1 MRRVEDPKARR
12 RDERRRSEMS
22 QEALQSW
29 DGFMMNWKVLRKA
42 EGNWERPRRTGKR
55 SEKLRWVEKSWD
67 ELRRAEMSRGNTMS
81 WEELRWAEKCGHVL
95 GRAKTSSSSEGLRW
109 TSKSSREL
117 RCAERS
123 CDKMRRLCTPDSK
136 PYTPQFPLR
145 TLHSTLDSPFYSP
158 LHYSLHP
165 PNSTLHN
172 TMAQEQGRIY
182 QAVDTT
188 CFRKVFCVMCIRVRG
203 LDQFF
208 RMQKKRIQTLREHEW
223 STRLQGEAGHAL
235 EAAAK
240 MGISEREA
248 ARPSWY
254 VFVFNPYTRTRIY
267 IYIYIYIYV
276 YIYIYIHIYTTPIW
290 TICISITIR

>member
-165 PNSTLHN
+165 PTPHSTIQWHRNRGGFTRLLI
-172 TMAQEQGRIY
+172 QLVSEK
-182 QAVDTT
+182 
-188 CFRKVFCVMCIRVRG
+188 CFVWCAFGFVGWIN
-203 LDQFF
+203 FF

-267 IYIYIYIYV
+267 IYTYIC
-276 YIYIYIHIYTTPIW
+276 IYIYIHTYIFILHPYG
-290 TICISITIR
+290 RYVYQ

>member
-12 RDERRRSEMS
+12 WDERRRSEMS
-22 QEALQSW
+22 QEALRSW

-42 EGNWERPRRTGKR
+42 EGNWERPRRTRKR

-67 ELRRAEMSRGNTMS
+67 ELRRAEMSRGNIMS

-136 PYTPQFPLR
+136 LYTPQFPLR

-188 CFRKVFCVMCIRVRG
+188 CFRKSFLCDVHSGSWVGSIFSRC
-203 LDQFF
+203 
-208 RMQKKRIQTLREHEW
+208 KRKELKLSE
-223 STRLQGEAGHAL
+223 STSDPPDSKVKQGMPWRQQPRWVSRSG
-235 EAAAK
+235 K
-240 MGISEREA
+240 
-248 ARPSWY
+248 
-254 VFVFNPYTRTRIY
+254 
-267 IYIYIYIYV
+267 
-276 YIYIYIHIYTTPIW
+276 
-290 TICISITIR
+290 

>member
-29 DGFMMNWKVLRKA
+29 DGLMMNWKVLRKA

-165 PNSTLHN
+165 QLHTPQYNGTGTGEDLPGCWYNLFQKSVLCDVHSGSWVGSIFSGCKRKEFKLSESTSDPPDSKVK
-172 TMAQEQGRIY
+172 QGMPWR
-182 QAVDTT
+182 QQPRWVSRSGKQRVPVGT
-188 CFRKVFCVMCIRVRG
+188 CLF
-203 LDQFF
+203 L
-208 RMQKKRIQTLREHEW
+208 TH
-223 STRLQGEAGHAL
+223 THAL
-235 EAAAK
+235 A
-240 MGISEREA
+240 
-248 ARPSWY
+248 
-254 VFVFNPYTRTRIY
+254 Y
-267 IYIYIYIYV
+267 IYIYICI
-276 YIYIYIHIYTTPIW
+276 YIYIYIHIYTTPMW